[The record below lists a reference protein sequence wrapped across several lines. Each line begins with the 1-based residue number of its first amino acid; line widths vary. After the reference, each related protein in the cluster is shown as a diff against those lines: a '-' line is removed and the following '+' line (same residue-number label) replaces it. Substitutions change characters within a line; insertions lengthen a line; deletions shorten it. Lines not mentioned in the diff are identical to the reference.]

1 MPTISA
7 GEKVLL
13 WGLSGVGTVV
23 EARRKLLEG
32 GKEYLQAQ
40 RENALHQTGQKSLRD
55 DPKGRRVDPTH
66 QKNATYGVQ
75 YGSNCHSNMP
85 YTKGHDP

>member
-1 MPTISA
+1 M
-7 GEKVLL
+7 L

-32 GKEYLQAQ
+32 GKEQLQAEG
-40 RENALHQTGQKSLRD
+40 ENALKDGPGIAEMTQRKEG
-55 DPKGRRVDPTH
+55 VDPTH
-66 QKNATYGVQ
+66 QKKATYGVQ

-85 YTKGHDP
+85 YTNGHDR